1 MTTTLDIGIP
11 KKNIEGYTDP
21 TCYKALKEIQRTEY
35 GYRPL
40 VYICSPYSGDV
51 EANVELARRF
61 SAFTVLARQIPLTPH
76 FHYAQFMDDTD
87 PDARE
92 LAMFFNRI
100 LLSKCEQ
107 LWAYIGRVSAG
118 MRAEIDWA
126 HQWTSPSASST
137 PTSRR
142 CTPHDVVHL
151 VRRQKLRQCEQQPLP
166 EPPHH
171 RPHRTRAGGGCGER
185 CRAVGETATAGLRG
199 DI

>member
-1 MTTTLDIGIP
+1 MTTTLDVGIP
-11 KKNIEGYTDP
+11 KKNIAGYPDP
-21 TCYKALKEIQRTEY
+21 TCYKALKEIQRAEY

-51 EANVELARRF
+51 EENVRLARRF
-61 SAFTVLARQIPLTPH
+61 SAFAVSAGQIPLAPH
-76 FHYAQFMDDTD
+76 LHFPQFMDDTD

-126 HQWTSPSASST
+126 QQMDIPVRFFDA
-137 PTSRR
+137 
-142 CTPHDVVHL
+142 DFQEVH
-151 VRRQKLRQCEQQPLP
+151 P
-166 EPPHH
+166 
-171 RPHRTRAGGGCGER
+171 A
-185 CRAVGETATAGLRG
+185 
-199 DI
+199 